1 MSRDLVTISQNNNLV
16 RDIQSKAIL
25 NTDRAG
31 LDEYLMKRQI
41 ALTQQKEQS
50 ETKQRLTQL
59 EQDMSDIK
67 KLLLDLVNMRNGNG
81 D

>member
-1 MSRDLVTISQNNNLV
+1 MRDFVQIVDNKHLV

-25 NTDRAG
+25 NTDKAG

-41 ALTQQKEQS
+41 ALKQQS
-50 ETKQRLTQL
+50 EKIDTNNRLEKL
-59 EQDMSDIK
+59 EQDMSEIKSLLMDIAK
-67 KLLLDLVNMRNGNG
+67 MRNGNG

>member
-1 MSRDLVTISQNNNLV
+1 MRDLVQIVDNKHLV

-25 NTDRAG
+25 NTDKAG

-41 ALTQQKEQS
+41 ALKQQS
-50 ETKQRLTQL
+50 EKIDTNNRLDKL
-59 EQDMSDIK
+59 EQDMSEIK
-67 KLLLDLVNMRNGNG
+67 SMLMDLAKMRGGNG

>member
-1 MSRDLVTISQNNNLV
+1 MRDFVQIVDNKHLV

-25 NTDRAG
+25 NTDKAG

-41 ALTQQKEQS
+41 ALKQQS
-50 ETKQRLTQL
+50 EKIDTNNRLEKL
-59 EQDMSDIK
+59 EQDMSEIKSMLMDIAK
-67 KLLLDLVNMRNGNG
+67 MRNGNG